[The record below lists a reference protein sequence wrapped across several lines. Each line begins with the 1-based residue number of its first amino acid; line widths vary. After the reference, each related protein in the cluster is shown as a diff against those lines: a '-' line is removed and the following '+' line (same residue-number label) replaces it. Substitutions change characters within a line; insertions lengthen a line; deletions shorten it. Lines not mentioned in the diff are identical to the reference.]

1 MKKAL
6 PLAGALALLLVATP
20 LARAEE
26 PYVIDTMLPL
36 TGAAAFLG
44 KGEQVSLTLGQGV
57 VNETGGIKGRP
68 LQLVFHDDQ
77 SNPQIAV
84 QLASGFIAKKPAVVL
99 GSSLVA
105 SCRAMAPLMEHGPVD
120 FCFSPG
126 IHPEKGYVFSG
137 NISTLDLIDALVL
150 YIRMKG
156 WTRVALMFSSDAT
169 GQDAENGVKGALAL
183 PENKSMQVVDTEHF
197 NITDVSVSAQIENVK
212 AAKPQ
217 ILIAWSTGTPIATIF
232 KGIVQAGLDVPV
244 ATTAGNMTYAQMH
257 QYADFLPKTLLLDS
271 TEWVV
276 TDRKQLAS
284 GVAAAQKRYFD
295 AFAKAGVKPDVSS
308 DLAWDPLMNVV
319 AALRHVGPGATAEEV
334 RAFLAS
340 QTALPGVD
348 GVYNFVK
355 VPQRGLG
362 ESNSVVTVWD
372 AKADKWLPVSKPGGA
387 PL

>member
-1 MKKAL
+1 MRTTL
-6 PLAGALALLLVATP
+6 PFAGGLAFALALTQP
-20 LARAEE
+20 TRAEE
-26 PYVIDTMLPL
+26 PYVIDTLLPL

-44 KGEQVSLTLGQGV
+44 KGEQVSLTLAEGV
-57 VNETGGIKGRP
+57 VNDTGGIKGRP
-68 LQLVFHDDQ
+68 LKLDFHDDQ

-84 QLASGFIAKKPAVVL
+84 QLANGFIARKPAVL
-99 GSSLVA
+99 MGSSLVA
-105 SCRAMAPLMEHGPVD
+105 SCRAMAPLMAQGPVN

-126 IHPEKGYVFSG
+126 IHPEKGFVFSG

-169 GQDAENGVKGALAL
+169 GQDAENGVKGAIAL
-183 PENKSMQVVDTEHF
+183 PENKDMQIVDTEHF
-197 NITDVSVSAQIENVK
+197 NITDVSVSAQIENIK

-217 ILIAWSTGTPIATIF
+217 VFIAWSTGTPIATIF
-232 KGIVQAGLDVPV
+232 KGIIQAGLDVPV

-257 QYADFLPKTLLLDS
+257 QYADFLPKDLLMDS

-284 GVAAAQKRYFD
+284 SVAAAQKRYFD

-319 AALRHVGPGATAEEV
+319 AALRHLGPGATAEQV

-348 GVYNFVK
+348 GLYNFVK
-355 VPQRGLG
+355 VPQRGLD
-362 ESNSVVTVWD
+362 ESESVVTVWD
-372 AKADKWLPVSKPGGA
+372 AKADKWLPVSKAGGA

>member
-1 MKKAL
+1 
-6 PLAGALALLLVATP
+6 
-20 LARAEE
+20 
-26 PYVIDTMLPL
+26 
-36 TGAAAFLG
+36 
-44 KGEQVSLTLGQGV
+44 VSLQLAEGV
-57 VNETGGIKGRP
+57 VNDTGGIGGQK
-68 LQLVFHDDQ
+68 LDLEFHDDQ

-84 QLASGFIAKKPAVVL
+84 QLATGSIAKKPAVIL

-105 SCRAMAPLMEHGPVD
+105 SCRAMAPLMEHGPVQ

-126 IHPEKGYVFSG
+126 IHPDKGYVFSG

-150 YIRMKG
+150 YIRMEG

-183 PENKSMQVVDTEHF
+183 PENKAMQIVDTEHF

-217 ILIAWSTGTPIATIF
+217 VFIAWSTGTPIATIF

-257 QYADFLPKTLLLDS
+257 QYADFLPKQLLMDS

-276 TDRKQLAS
+276 TDRKQLAP

-319 AALRHVGPGATAEEV
+319 AALRHFGPGATAEEV

-348 GVYNFVK
+348 GVYDFVK

-372 AKADKWLPVSKPGGA
+372 AKADKWQPVSTAGGA

>member
-1 MKKAL
+1 MTKAL
-6 PLAGALALLLVATP
+6 HLWGALAFLAAVAGD
-20 LARAEE
+20 ARAQE

-44 KGEQVSLTLGQGV
+44 KGEQVSLTLAEGV
-57 VNETGGIKGRP
+57 VNATGGIKGRP

-84 QLASGFIAKKPAVVL
+84 QLTSGLIARKPAVIL

-105 SCRAMAPLMEHGPVD
+105 SCRAMAPLMEHGPVM

-126 IHPEKGYVFSG
+126 IHPDKGYVFSG

-183 PENKSMQVVDTEHF
+183 PENKTMQIVDTEHF
-197 NITDVSVSAQIENVK
+197 NINDVSVSAQIENIK
-212 AAKPQ
+212 AANPQ
-217 ILIAWSTGTPIATIF
+217 AFIAWSTGTPIATIF

-257 QYADFLPKTLLLDS
+257 QYADFLPKELLLDS

-276 TDRKQLAS
+276 TDRKQLVP
-284 GVAAAQKRYFD
+284 GVATAQKLYFD
-295 AFAKAGVKPDVSS
+295 AFAKAGVKPDVAS

-319 AALRHVGPGATAEEV
+319 AALRHLGPGATAEEV
-334 RAFLAS
+334 RAFLAG

-348 GVYNFVK
+348 GVYDFVK
-355 VPQRGLG
+355 VPQRGLDV
-362 ESNSVVTVWD
+362 SNSVVTVWD
-372 AKADKWLPVSKPGGA
+372 AKADKWLPVSKAGGA

>member
-1 MKKAL
+1 MSKTVAL
-6 PLAGALALLLVATP
+6 SGALALLFAAALP
-20 LARAEE
+20 ARAQNT
-26 PYVIDTMLPL
+26 YVIDTLLPL

-44 KGEQVSLTLGQGV
+44 KGEQVSLRLAEGV
-57 VNETGGIKGRP
+57 VNDTGGIQGRK
-68 LQLVFHDDQ
+68 LQLEFHDDQ

-84 QLASGFIAKKPAVVL
+84 QLATGFIARKPAVIL

-105 SCRAMAPLMEHGPVD
+105 SCRAMAPLMEHGPVQ

-126 IHPEKGYVFSG
+126 IHPDKGYVFSG

-183 PENKSMQVVDTEHF
+183 PENKDMQIVDTEHF

-212 AAKPQ
+212 SANPQ
-217 ILIAWSTGTPIATIF
+217 AFIAWSTGTPIATIF

-257 QYADFLPKTLLLDS
+257 QYADFLPKQLLMDS

-276 TDRKQLAS
+276 TDRKQLPP

-319 AALRHVGPGATAEEV
+319 AALRHLGPGATAEQV

-348 GVYNFVK
+348 GVYDFVK

-362 ESNSVVTVWD
+362 ESSSVVTVWD
-372 AKADKWLPVSKPGGA
+372 AKADKWEPVSKAGGT